1 MKKLSFIL
9 AIIMILTC
17 MPIIATTSVSA
28 ASLTVPAGTSIADKN
43 AAIGY
48 IENGSNVIYVNS
60 LANAS
65 KIASA
70 NLGTQVVLY
79 LTNNYETTNRI
90 GFKGND
96 TNSYDPSIDVTN
108 GANLVIDGQNKYHM
122 RSSYADRSIHFHS
135 GTGKGEITFRN
146 MTIGTLANSNGDH
159 PKGSIQANIDSLAK
173 LTFKNVTFDFPNPNA
188 THNAF
193 VIAVNVEFD
202 GVTRSCAG
210 GDFLYYFG
218 QNQRCNDKEL
228 YYY

>member
-48 IENGSNVIYVNS
+48 VENGSNDIYVNS

-79 LTNNYETTNRI
+79 LTKNYETTNRI

-108 GANLVIDGQNKYHM
+108 GANLVIDGQNK
-122 RSSYADRSIHFHS
+122 
-135 GTGKGEITFRN
+135 
-146 MTIGTLANSNGDH
+146 
-159 PKGSIQANIDSLAK
+159 
-173 LTFKNVTFDFPNPNA
+173 
-188 THNAF
+188 
-193 VIAVNVEFD
+193 
-202 GVTRSCAG
+202 
-210 GDFLYYFG
+210 
-218 QNQRCNDKEL
+218 
-228 YYY
+228 